1 MSNYKSKLFKT
12 IATKATTL
20 EESVAQALFEV
31 ETGVADLKDSLKH
44 VTVANA
50 REIETVV
57 KGKKKNVYVIYVP
70 FAVLRLVQ
78 RIQPKLV
85 PELEKRLKTTVLIV
99 AKRTIQSK
107 WVKSHRSQQR
117 PRNRTLTSV
126 YDSVLEDLCQPA
138 AIIGRRIRHKLDG
151 SVVQKIFLDQNEEAA
166 LKDKVES
173 ITSVYK
179 KLTTRD
185 IQIEFKPEWHFYTL
199 KKN

>member
-12 IATKATTL
+12 IVAKPSPL
-20 EESVAQALFEV
+20 EEQVAQALFEV
-31 ETGVADLKDSLKH
+31 EGSVADLKDALKH
-44 VTVANA
+44 VAVAQV
-50 REIETVV
+50 REIETVS
-57 KGKKKNVYVIYVP
+57 KGKKKNVLVVYVP

-78 RIQPKLV
+78 KNIAKLV

-107 WVKSHRSQQR
+107 WVKTHRSQQR
-117 PRNRTLTSV
+117 PRNRTLTAV
-126 YDSVLEDLCQPA
+126 YDAVLEDICQPA
-138 AIIGRRIRHKLDG
+138 AIIGRRYRHKLDG
-151 SVVQKIFLDQNEEAA
+151 SVIQKVFLDQNEEAA

-173 ITSVYK
+173 ITAVYK